1 MTKPVGFAGFPRA
14 EEAPAGGVAILAAP
28 HGTPYRPRT
37 PSHAAG
43 GAAALRGA
51 IRNYDANVTHYDFD
65 LMGTLVEPDGPSIVD
80 LGDVDVTADDDGAGN
95 RAAIRTAATAVL
107 DAGAVPVLFGGD
119 DSVPIPLFEAYEGR
133 GRFTV
138 LQIDAH
144 IDWREEVGGVRH
156 GFSSTMRRASEMGWI
171 ERIVQVGAR
180 GTGSARA
187 EEYAAA
193 LAWGAKIFTAH
204 DVYQHGV
211 APVLEEIPHGS
222 QVLVALDIDGL
233 DPSVVPG
240 VLAPAPGGLGY
251 RDVIA
256 LLEGVAERGRIV
268 GFDLVELVPEN
279 DPHGLGV
286 QAAAR
291 LALNA
296 IGRILRG
303 L

>member
-1 MTKPVGFAGFPRA
+1 MDRAVGFAGFPRVEA
-14 EEAPAGGVAILAAP
+14 APAGGVAVLGAP
-28 HGTPYRPRT
+28 HGTPYRPGT

-65 LMGTLVEPDGPSIVD
+65 LMGTLVEDGGPAIVD
-80 LGDVDVTADDDGAGN
+80 LGDVAVEAADDGAAN
-95 RAAIRTAATAVL
+95 RAAIRAVAAGVL
-107 DAGAVPVLFGGD
+107 DAGSVPVLFGGD
-119 DSVPIPLFEAYEGR
+119 DSVPIPLLQAYEGR

-138 LQIDAH
+138 LQVDAH
-144 IDWREEVGGVRH
+144 IDWRDEVGGVRH
-156 GFSSTMRRASEMGWI
+156 GFSSTMRRASEMPWI

-187 EEYAAA
+187 GDYEDA

-204 DVYQHGV
+204 DVYRDGI
-211 APVLEEIPHGS
+211 APVLECIPAGA

-233 DPSVVPG
+233 DPTVVPG
-240 VLAPAPGGLGY
+240 VLAPAPGGLVY

-256 LLEGVAERGRIV
+256 LLDGIADRGRIA

-279 DPHGLGV
+279 DPAGLGV

-296 IGRILRG
+296 IGRILRR